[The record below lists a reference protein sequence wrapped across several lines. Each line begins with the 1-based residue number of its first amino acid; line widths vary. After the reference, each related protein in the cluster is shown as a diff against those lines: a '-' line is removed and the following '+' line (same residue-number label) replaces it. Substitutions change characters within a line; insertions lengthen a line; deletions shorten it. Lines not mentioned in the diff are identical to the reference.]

1 MTENYTVKTDKLTK
15 IYGKGE
21 TAVKAL
27 DSVEF
32 SVKHGE
38 FVAVTGASGSGKST
52 LLHII
57 GAMDKPT
64 SGKVFVD
71 GEDVFAQSEKS
82 LALYRRRKTGF
93 IFQNYN
99 LIPVMTVRENIL
111 LPLTL
116 DNTEPDEAMMK
127 ELIEMLELES
137 RLSYF
142 PNQLSGGQQQRVAIA
157 RALIACPS
165 IILADEPTGNL
176 DTQNSREIIALM
188 KQTIKKYSQ
197 TLILIT
203 HDPNIAFQAD
213 RVVNM
218 SDGRL
223 AEA

>member
-1 MTENYTVKTDKLTK
+1 MILVFRSNYGGVLIT
-15 IYGKGE
+15 I
-21 TAVKAL
+21 
-27 DSVEF
+27 
-32 SVKHGE
+32 
-38 FVAVTGASGSGKST
+38 
-52 LLHII
+52 
-57 GAMDKPT
+57 
-64 SGKVFVD
+64 
-71 GEDVFAQSEKS
+71 
-82 LALYRRRKTGF
+82 R
-93 IFQNYN
+93 N
-99 LIPVMTVRENIL
+99 LIPVMTVKENIL

-116 DNTEPDEAMMK
+116 DNAEPDEAMMK
-127 ELIEMLELES
+127 ELIDMLELGS